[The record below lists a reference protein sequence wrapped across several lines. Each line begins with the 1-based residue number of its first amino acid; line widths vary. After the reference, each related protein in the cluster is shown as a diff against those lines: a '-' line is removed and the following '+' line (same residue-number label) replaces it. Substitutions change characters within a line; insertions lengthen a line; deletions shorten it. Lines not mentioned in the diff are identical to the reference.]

1 MMPKAMSIT
10 SIWQKCRSE
19 KLAKEQEKKKPALK
33 RNCMS
38 EKDE

>member
-1 MMPKAMSIT
+1 MRLKAMSTT

-19 KLAKEQEKKKPALK
+19 KLTKEQEKKKPALK
-33 RNCMS
+33 RKSMN

>member
-1 MMPKAMSIT
+1 MMPKAMAKT

-19 KLAKEQEKKKPALK
+19 KLAKEQEQKKSAFK
-33 RNCMS
+33 RKNIS